1 MTLEEFLDH
10 HMDKDVHD
18 VIIVDEQ
25 GNEITLDIPEE
36 SYQMLE
42 VIVTTY
48 LKVARVKLRI
58 GFIEQLNK

>member
-25 GNEITLDIPEE
+25 GNEITNKLNEKA
-36 SYQMLE
+36 YNQA
-42 VIVTTY
+42 VIISFIY
-48 LKVARVKLRI
+48 ERIIRIKVR
-58 GFIEQLNK
+58 G